1 MTVPVSDSPEKQAS
15 SRTSRLK
22 QALEHAA
29 HYLPAQGPIGV
40 FVHHNTLH
48 AFQHLPFEQAV
59 TDAAR
64 AFQTEPYLS
73 EEAYQEQRA
82 RGRILEADIDAVLDR
97 EADAEILPKK
107 LTRRLLRK
115 ALLVPGVRRVNRR
128 NIAWQVE
135 EGGLLE
141 HFRQDLS
148 PTAARALASDSPE
161 RLWKVCC
168 QRMPAPKP
176 SAPVPP
182 QRPREALL
190 ALPEALDLDQVIH
203 PPLIRLT
210 GAFLDQGVAYWPMPL
225 KEQGLL
231 RAVRH
236 IMGQPFAI
244 ARAHLSKIPAEFR
257 SQAARNLDADGTV
270 LEMLERLG
278 VAESQWDAFIQAEL
292 LALPGWAGMI
302 HCLEKDPSLAPHERI
317 SASLME
323 FLAVRLTYT
332 VAALESILGDAASW
346 KKRSPLPR
354 AQDPLVHQ
362 ARLFDAAQLVGLSSY
377 TLASLSE
384 AEFANL
390 CKELDRCNEI
400 ERRRLLHLAYER
412 RHERQILVPLSK
424 HRALPP
430 VSPSDR
436 SVTAQ
441 VLFCI
446 DEREE
451 SFRRALE
458 EINPQIETYGAAGFF
473 GCAIHY
479 AGMDDA
485 EGVSLCPVV
494 VKPAHE
500 VRETPLADDSD
511 LYSKRQSMR
520 RVWAKLTRQGS
531 ISSRTLFRGSLS
543 TALLGFLSLFP
554 LAFRLL
560 SPRGYSRMVAR
571 LNAVFL
577 PVPRTELAFMRD
589 DDSSRDATTGLMK
602 GFSTEEMADRVAS
615 VLGPTGLRK
624 GHARLVLVLGHG
636 STSLNNPH
644 ESAYDCGACG
654 GRRGGPNARV
664 FAAMANRQDVRKALH
679 ARGICIPEDSWF
691 VGGYHDTCCDQID
704 LYDTA
709 QLPPSHRADLHRLR
723 ASLDQARARSA
734 HERSRRFEAAGP
746 NLSPEAG
753 LRHVQER
760 SEHLGESRPEYGHS
774 TNAVAIVGRRAHT
787 RGLFFD
793 RRAFLVSYDALLD
806 PEDQA
811 LAAVLGAVIPVCG
824 GINLEYYF
832 SSVDNEGYGCGTKL
846 PHNIS
851 ALVGVMNGY
860 QGDLR
865 TGLPLQT
872 VEIHE
877 PVRILFVI
885 ETTPERLMRV
895 IHGNPLLQEF
905 VENRWIRL
913 ATMDPEDGSI
923 RVYRGDAEWE
933 PLVGDEEPLPIAESS
948 MAYYAGKLDHLPVA
962 RIEPPL
968 HEVASLSLPTVP

>member
-1 MTVPVSDSPEKQAS
+1 MIAPAFHPTEDHAS
-15 SRTSRLK
+15 SPASRLK
-22 QALEHAA
+22 HALEHAA

-59 TDAAR
+59 TEAAR
-64 AFQTEPYLS
+64 SFQTEPYFS

-82 RGRILEADIDAVLDR
+82 RGRILKADIDAVLAR
-97 EADAEILPKK
+97 EEDAEILPHL
-107 LTRRLLRK
+107 LTRRQLRK

-141 HFRQDLS
+141 HFREDLP
-148 PTAARALASDSPE
+148 PTAARALASDSPA

-176 SAPVPP
+176 STPPLP
-182 QRPREALL
+182 QRPRDALL
-190 ALPEALDLDQVIH
+190 ALPQRVDLDQIVH
-203 PPLIRLT
+203 PPLIRIT

-225 KEQGLL
+225 KELGLL
-231 RAVRH
+231 GAVRT
-236 IMGQPFAI
+236 IMGQSFAI
-244 ARAHLSKIPAEFR
+244 ARPHLSGVPAEFR
-257 SQAARNLDADGTV
+257 RQEQCNLDAASTV
-270 LEMLERLG
+270 LEMLGRLG
-278 VAESQWDAFIQAEL
+278 VSEPQWDSFIQAEL

-302 HCLEKDPSLAPHERI
+302 HCLEKDPTLAPHERI
-317 SASLME
+317 CASLME

-332 VAALESILGDAASW
+332 VVALDSILGDAKSW
-346 KKRSPLPR
+346 KNQTAVPR
-354 AQDPLVHQ
+354 ARDPLVHQ
-362 ARLFDAAQLVGLSSY
+362 ARLFDAAQLVGLSSFA
-377 TLASLSE
+377 LASLSD
-384 AEFANL
+384 AEFATL
-390 CKELDRCNEI
+390 CKELEWCNEI

-430 VSPSDR
+430 VSPPAR
-436 SVTAQ
+436 TVTAQ
-441 VLFCI
+441 ILFCI

-458 EINPQIETYGAAGFF
+458 EQNPDIETYGAAGFF
-473 GCAIHY
+473 GCAINY
-479 AGMDDA
+479 AGIDDA
-485 EGVSLCPVV
+485 GGVSLCPVV

-500 VRETPLADDSD
+500 VRETPLAEDSL
-511 LYSKRQSMR
+511 LYQKRKNLR
-520 RVWAKLTRQGS
+520 RVWAKLVRQGS

-543 TALLGFLSLFP
+543 TALIGFLSLFP

-560 SPRGYSRMVAR
+560 SPRGYSRLVAQ
-571 LNAVFL
+571 LNALFL
-577 PVPRTELAFMRD
+577 PEPRTELTFMRD
-589 DDSSRDATTGLMK
+589 DHASRDATTGLMK
-602 GFSTEEMADRVAS
+602 GFSTEEMADRVAG
-615 VLGPTGLRK
+615 VLGPTGLRN
-624 GHARLVLVLGHG
+624 GHARLVVVLGHG

-664 FAAMANRQDVRKALH
+664 FAAMANRKDVRAALRS
-679 ARGICIPEDSWF
+679 RGISVPEDSWF
-691 VGGYHDTCCDQID
+691 VGGYHDTCCDHID
-704 LYDTA
+704 LYDTD
-709 QLPPSHRADLHRLR
+709 QLPHSHHSDLERLR
-723 ASLDQARARSA
+723 RSLDKARAFNA
-734 HERSRRFEAAGP
+734 HERSRRFEAAGHS
-746 NLSPEAG
+746 LDPEAG

-774 TNAVAIVGRRAHT
+774 TNAVAIVGRREHT

-793 RRAFLVSYDALLD
+793 RRAFLISYDALSD
-806 PEDQA
+806 PEDKA

-885 ETTPERLMRV
+885 ESTPKRLMQV
-895 IHGNPLLQEF
+895 VHQSPILQEF

-923 RVYRGDAEWE
+923 EIYRGHSQWE
-933 PLVGDEEPLPIAESS
+933 PLTGDEEPLPVAESS
-948 MAYYAGKLDHLPVA
+948 MAYYSGKLDHLPVA
-962 RIEPPL
+962 RIEPP
-968 HEVASLSLPTVP
+968 HPQVA